1 MRYHHL
7 RFDIW
12 LCLLFALFVSIFPAN
27 LTERILSEKYDGY
40 VKEHTV
46 EKGEIGGMAGDDLF
60 RAKTVEDLETHDTF
74 TVVSP
79 GIEYRN
85 RGAGYFG
92 SQYLYALTLPSGERV
107 AAAINME
114 NVQIEG
120 EYYSGEATLP
130 VGRIV
135 WEDLASNEN
144 FINQIEHSEP
154 LSRTDF
160 YIDMVGNGGKV
171 SQDDYTG
178 PASLFARVLTVIVCF
193 PLFHAIGSK
202 LGIFPAFFASRKKQ
216 TSEWE

>member
-27 LTERILSEKYDGY
+27 LIEGIFSKKYENY
-40 VKEHTV
+40 VDEHTV
-46 EKGEIGGMAGDDLF
+46 ADGEIGGKAGNEVF
-60 RAKTVEDLETHDTF
+60 RAQNIEDLETHSAF
-74 TVVSP
+74 TVISP

-92 SQYLYALTLPSGERV
+92 NQYLYALTLPSGERV

-135 WEDLASNEN
+135 EEDLTSNEN
-144 FINQIEHSEP
+144 FISQIEHSEP

-160 YIDMVGNGGKV
+160 YIDMMGNGGKV
-171 SQDDYTG
+171 SQDDYTT
-178 PASLFARVLTVIVCF
+178 PATLLARVLTVIIFF

-202 LGIFPAFFASRKKQ
+202 LGIFPAFFASKKAGF
-216 TSEWE
+216 